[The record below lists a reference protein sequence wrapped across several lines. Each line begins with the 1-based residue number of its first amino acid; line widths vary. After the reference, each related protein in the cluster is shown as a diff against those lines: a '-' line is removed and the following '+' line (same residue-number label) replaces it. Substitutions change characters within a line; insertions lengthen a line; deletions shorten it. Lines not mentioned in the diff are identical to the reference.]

1 MNKIKKVYAREVI
14 DSRSNPTVE
23 AEITLK
29 NDIVA
34 RAIVPSGAS
43 TGKYEALELRDNDS
57 NRFLGKGVLKAINN
71 VNSSINDVLINK
83 DINDLINIDETLIK
97 LDGTENKSNLGA
109 NATLAVSMACYQAK
123 AKASNTPLFKVLGNQ
138 KCYNPPT
145 PMLNVINGGAH
156 GNNNID
162 IQEFMIVPVNF
173 TSFKE
178 KIRASIEVYQA
189 LKTLLKDN
197 GLSTSVGDEG
207 GFAPMLSSHE
217 EVLDYLIKAI
227 NKAGY
232 KENKDFM
239 IALDAAA
246 SEWASDEKGIY
257 VLPKCNAKYT
267 SNQLIDYWE
276 KLCEKYPILSIE
288 DGLGEDDLEG
298 WVELTKRL
306 GNKIMLVG
314 DDLFVTNQSK
324 LKDGINKKIAN
335 SILIKPNQIGTILET
350 LNTIDMAKN
359 ANYNVIISHRSGE
372 SEDTFISHLS
382 VGVNAPFI
390 KTGAPCRSERVAK
403 YNELLR
409 IEEQI

>member
-57 NRFLGKGVLKAINN
+57 NRFSGKGVLKAINN

-123 AKASNTPLFKVLGNQ
+123 AKASKTPLFKVLGNQ
-138 KCYNPPT
+138 KCYNTPT

-156 GNNNID
+156 SNNNID

-189 LKTLLKDN
+189 LKTLLKEN

-314 DDLFVTNQSK
+314 DDLFVTNQGK
-324 LKDGINKKIAN
+324 LKEGINKKIAN

-359 ANYNVIISHRSGE
+359 ANYNVVISHRSGE

>member
-1 MNKIKKVYAREVI
+1 MKKIINVHAREVI
-14 DSRSNPTVE
+14 DSRANPTVE
-23 AEITLK
+23 AEVFLQEE
-29 NDIVA
+29 IVG

-43 TGKYEALELRDNDS
+43 TGKYEALELRDNDKT
-57 NRFLGKGVLKAINN
+57 RFFGKGVLNAINN
-71 VNSSINDVLINK
+71 VNTVINK
-83 DINDLINIDETLIK
+83 ALNNKNIDDLKEIDEMLIK
-97 LDGTENKSNLGA
+97 LDGTQNKSFLGA

-123 AKASNTPLFKVLGNQ
+123 AKANNVPLFKVIGNQ
-138 KCYNPPT
+138 DCYKTPT

-156 GNNNID
+156 SNNNID

-173 TSFKE
+173 KSFKE
-178 KIRASIEVYQA
+178 KLRASIEVYHT
-189 LKTLLKDN
+189 LKGLLKED

-207 GFAPMLSSHE
+207 GFAPMLNSHE

-246 SEWASDEKGIY
+246 SEWASDEKGMYI
-257 VLPKCNAKYT
+257 LPKSNKRYT
-267 SNQLIDYWE
+267 SEQLIDYWE
-276 KLCEKYPILSIE
+276 TLCNKYPILSIE
-288 DGLGEDDLEG
+288 DGLGEDDHNG
-298 WVELTKRL
+298 WEKLTKRL

-314 DDLFVTNQSK
+314 DDLFVTNPLK

-350 LNTIDMAKN
+350 LNTINMAKE
-359 ANYNVIISHRSGE
+359 AGYNIIISHRSGE